1 MVDAQDTSPDDH
13 RLGAVAREIEEFVA
27 ASGWDQPAALF
38 GLVGT
43 AALLEAQ
50 PSLTGEVDASTPWTP
65 IAQESLPE
73 GDLDEALAKIVWPE
87 SVQGAALVQEIVV
100 LPPDAEQGLPT
111 GDAPGDTD
119 RLREAAA
126 NHPLRTEARLVG
138 AVLRDGTRACVM
150 RLRARTGAG
159 GEGTAGSDTEPDA
172 QPTETAEASDI
183 TSDDEIIEHPELAPN
198 LLRALDATLRA

>member
-73 GDLDEALAKIVWPE
+73 GGLDEALAKIVQPK
-87 SVQGAALVQEIVV
+87 SVARAARRQQVAGA
-100 LPPDAEQGLPT
+100 PP
-111 GDAPGDTD
+111 
-119 RLREAAA
+119 
-126 NHPLRTEARLVG
+126 H
-138 AVLRDGTRACVM
+138 
-150 RLRARTGAG
+150 
-159 GEGTAGSDTEPDA
+159 
-172 QPTETAEASDI
+172 
-183 TSDDEIIEHPELAPN
+183 
-198 LLRALDATLRA
+198 